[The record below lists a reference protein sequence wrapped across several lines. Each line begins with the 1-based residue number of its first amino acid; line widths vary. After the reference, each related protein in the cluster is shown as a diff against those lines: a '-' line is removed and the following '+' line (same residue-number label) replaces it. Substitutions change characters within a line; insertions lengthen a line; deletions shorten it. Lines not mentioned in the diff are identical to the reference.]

1 MTEGSTNGD
10 EGSTSGNETERDERS
25 TGDDNTPEVRR
36 GDVVIVRL
44 DPAEGNE
51 MRKTRPAVVVQNDVG
66 NRNAAT
72 TIVAPATGT
81 HVGYP
86 FEVFVSADGSPFRK
100 DSSVRL
106 DQIRVV
112 SKDERI
118 HSVIGSLDPETMSEI
133 DDALKLSLGLT

>member
-1 MTEGSTNGD
+1 MSDDTEI
-10 EGSTSGNETERDERS
+10 
-25 TGDDNTPEVRR
+25 RR

-44 DPAEGNE
+44 DPAEGHE

-66 NRNAAT
+66 NKNSKT

-81 HVGYP
+81 YRSYP
-86 FEVFVSADGSPFRK
+86 FEVLVEASDSPFEK

-112 SKDERI
+112 SVEKRI
-118 HSVIGSLDPETMSEI
+118 HSVAGSLADSTVGEI
-133 DDALKLSLGLT
+133 DDALKVSLGLD

>member
-1 MTEGSTNGD
+1 MSD
-10 EGSTSGNETERDERS
+10 R
-25 TGDDNTPEVRR
+25 PEIRR

-44 DPAEGNE
+44 DPAEGHE

-66 NRNAAT
+66 NENSST

-81 HVGYP
+81 YRGYP
-86 FEVFVSADGSPFRK
+86 FEVLVEASDSPFDK

-112 SKDERI
+112 SIEKRI
-118 HSVIGSLDPETMSEI
+118 HSVLGRLDAATISDI
-133 DDALKLSLGLT
+133 DDALKLSLGLE